1 MKHRTSLQQLG
12 WFAALWCASIASLT
26 IVAYAIRLAINP

>member
-1 MKHRTSLQQLG
+1 MKNKKALKQMG
-12 WFAALWCASIASLT
+12 WFVGLWFASIGCLT